1 MKICGIHFA
10 SLFQVALFHAALTG
24 VCLQAPAMAFGER
37 IFPELSPAR
46 QAAQYP
52 KQGLDLEWRNSLLV
66 KLNSSDL
73 PKYER
78 RTPAV
83 IGGVRGFGTVDL
95 TSRLHAFSD
104 LYVAGVFEQ
113 ESETT
118 DGPATSADSRFFAYG
133 GRSGFGMRTDGDLE
147 FDATAEV
154 RALGERSSDRENAG
168 LKSKT
173 STSSYVL
180 WRPGF
185 VLKKISQQWVAAAF
199 YELGDSEKISVKTSV
214 AGDTRTEETYA
225 TLAPRFGGFFNTEI
239 GGNLGLGCELSFI
252 RGSASPVTAGSQ
264 KVFDNSY
271 RVAFHLLFE
280 RGAGSSLWLSISHDT
295 ASYAKQDFMAFENIP
310 VTEFE
315 TTYSFH
321 GGFYAGAITSFS
333 EDKQSTEEINRN
345 FMLYGVGLRTGIKLP
360 NL

>member
-1 MKICGIHFA
+1 MMNERFHLVFFC
-10 SLFQVALFHAALTG
+10 QVALAS
-24 VCLQAPAMAFGER
+24 VCVHVPAFAFGER
-37 IFPELSPAR
+37 IFSELSPGR

-52 KQGLDLEWRNSLLV
+52 KKGMDLEWRNSLLV
-66 KLNSSDL
+66 EVNSSDL

-78 RTPAV
+78 RTPTV
-83 IGGVRGFGTVDL
+83 MSGLRGFGTVDL
-95 TSRLHAFSD
+95 TNRLHAFSD
-104 LYVAGVFEQ
+104 LYVAGVVEQ

-118 DGPATSADSRFFAYG
+118 DGPSTSADSNFFAYG

-147 FDATAEV
+147 FSATAEV
-154 RALGERSSDRENAG
+154 RAQGERSIDRENAG

-173 STSSYVL
+173 SNGSYLL

-185 VLKKISQQWVAAAF
+185 VLKKMSQQWIAAAF
-199 YELGDSEKISVKTSV
+199 YELGDNEKISVKTTV

-225 TLAPRFGGFFNTEI
+225 TLAPRFGGFFNTGV
-239 GGNLGLGCELSFI
+239 GGNLGLGCELSFV
-252 RGSASPVTAGSQ
+252 RGSSSSVTAGSQ

-271 RVAFHLLFE
+271 RAAFHLLFDW
-280 RGAGSSLWLSISHDT
+280 GGGSSLWLSISHDT

-310 VTEFE
+310 VTELE
-315 TTYSFH
+315 STYVFD
-321 GGFYAGAITSFS
+321 GGFYAGAVMSFS